1 MKTCVNKNVKYYDK
15 VINFLLLIFQSE
27 QCIFFNDL
35 VIYVQNQIGECLE
48 NNKKNFFN
56 KIACSLLFH
65 MCTCRK
71 HHCILI
77 NY

>member
-1 MKTCVNKNVKYYDK
+1 MKTCVNKNVKDYDK

-48 NNKKNFFN
+48 NNLKKCHYYFICVLEGSI
-56 KIACSLLFH
+56 IAF
-65 MCTCRK
+65 
-71 HHCILI
+71 
-77 NY
+77 